1 MISWKTHKAA
11 FTGAS
16 NYLIKGIISVV
27 HSVTSASV
35 IVTPDCFESF
45 EGKID
50 DSDTVLQSSIDAA
63 VTVLE
68 SNIEEFTP
76 FSSIIEIQNNF
87 QGVIDAAALA
97 LSGIIDDTPEAIE
110 GPICI

>member
-1 MISWKTHKAA
+1 MINWKNHKAA

-16 NYLIKGIISVV
+16 NYLIKGVISVV

-50 DSDTVLQSSIDAA
+50 DSDTSLAGLIDASD
-63 VTVLE
+63 TVVE
-68 SNIEEFTP
+68 SNIQP
-76 FSSIIEIQNNF
+76 FASFISVIDPQNNF
-87 QGVIDAAALA
+87 QGIIDAIPLA
-97 LSGIIDDTPEAIE
+97 LSGIIDDTPVAVE